1 MWATVAHLG
10 NSFTLETVTRKHCI
24 GDIMGN
30 ARELIASLSGLLATQ
45 SWLSAGFH
53 FVSLVPRG
61 LHRHMCACQAAVP
74 ISGSENMVTAITE
87 LPTVRKWA
95 SARKLFI
102 AWWEDL
108 FSTK

>member
-24 GDIMGN
+24 GDVMGN
-30 ARELIASLSGLLATQ
+30 AGELIASLSGLLVTQ
-45 SWLSAGFH
+45 SCLS
-53 FVSLVPRG
+53 SRG
-61 LHRHMCACQAAVP
+61 LHRHTCACQAAVP